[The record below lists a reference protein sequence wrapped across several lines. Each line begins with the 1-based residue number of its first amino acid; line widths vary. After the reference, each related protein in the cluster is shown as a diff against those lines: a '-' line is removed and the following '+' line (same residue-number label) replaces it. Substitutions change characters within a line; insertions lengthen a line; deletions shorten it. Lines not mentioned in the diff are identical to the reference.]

1 MNASERLNQ
10 SRERLRQ
17 AMRPPTTHPGS
28 ADPAHPTRPSP
39 PWLHQL
45 RTAPA
50 TRLLV
55 SVWQAW
61 WARQPL
67 RVAMTLAAETGAVV
81 LEPVAQKHPFRLVLG
96 AAAAGG
102 VLAWVRPWRWLPT
115 TALLAGVVPALMAE
129 VIKQRASPP

>member
-1 MNASERLNQ
+1 MNASERLTQ

-17 AMRPPTTHPGS
+17 AVLPPTTRPGS
-28 ADPAHPTRPSP
+28 ADPMRPTRPP
-39 PWLHQL
+39 PQWLHQL

-50 TRLLV
+50 ARLLV

-67 RVAMTLAAETGAVV
+67 RVALTLAAETGAVV
-81 LEPVAQKHPFRLVLG
+81 LEPIAQKHPFRLVLG

-102 VLAWVRPWRWLPT
+102 VLTWVRPWRWLPT

-129 VIKQRASPP
+129 AIKQRASPP